1 MSTDEVLA
9 MGVAASR
16 VYVADA
22 LAGYLVDLADRSRS
36 SASFS
41 LGMSPR
47 AVLGLLGAARVHAAS
62 SGRDFVTPDDIKRLA
77 VPVLA
82 HRMVL
87 SPEAQLRGLTAGD
100 AVTELLRTA
109 PVPD

>member
-1 MSTDEVLA
+1 MLKSILTAAILSTA
-9 MGVAASR
+9 
-16 VYVADA
+16 
-22 LAGYLVDLADRSRS
+22 
-36 SASFS
+36 
-41 LGMSPR
+41 
-47 AVLGLLGAARVHAAS
+47 
-62 SGRDFVTPDDIKRLA
+62 LA